1 MAYRFQAPPASQQ
14 KIQMTSNTSPT
25 FSTLGRSPSIG
36 PPAYATDDLQAA
48 RNEKQARWL
57 HLMRIAIAAI
67 TLGTSIAVISCI
79 AVSLKAYSDSHLGAE
94 WLLPLWPLQVDLR
107 PSHTVLGCGTTIA
120 VFSLIYLAAAFIP
133 MVCFIHPQRTRIL
146 LTRISQPRKLHNL
159 NIISSIFSF
168 LALFVALFTT
178 IYASDLTNNLA
189 DSTSSGTL
197 DSWTCKWQGLDSAG
211 APARFIE
218 ICNEGTAALDLVIF
232 LAIMELLAVGATA
245 WGWWIETRMKWVSVE
260 GGKDEIQL
268 V

>member
-14 KIQMTSNTSPT
+14 KTQMTSNTSPT

-36 PPAYATDDLQAA
+36 PPAYTTDDLQAA
-48 RNEKQARWL
+48 RNEEQARWL

-94 WLLPLWPLQVDLR
+94 WLLPLWPLHVDLR
-107 PSHTVLGCGTTIA
+107 PSHTVLGCGTTIS
-120 VFSLIYLAAAFIP
+120 VFSLVYLAAAFIP
-133 MVCFIHPQRTRIL
+133 M
-146 LTRISQPRKLHNL
+146 PRKLHNL

-168 LALFVALFTT
+168 LALFATLFTT

-197 DSWTCKWQGLDSAG
+197 NSWTCKWQGLDSAG

-232 LAIMELLAVGATA
+232 LAIVEVLAVGATA
-245 WGWWIETRMKWVSVE
+245 WGWWIETRMKRVSVE